1 MKKSPQLTPRLETVA
16 SLVPSVSLFADIGT
30 DHAYLPVKLCLDGVC
45 ETAVASDISEGPLQR
60 AGATVSE
67 YGLNN
72 RISLRL
78 GGGLDTLD
86 EGEADAVSIAG
97 MGGLMIADILISGRS
112 KLKNAKQIVI
122 QPMSSVPEMRK
133 LLLEN
138 GFEITAERLSK
149 EDEKLYHIMTV
160 MPSEKTAE
168 PTISD
173 VYIGKRLIE
182 AMPEHFEEYTERE
195 KRRYLAV
202 ADGLKNAK
210 NADTEKLSTALAIL
224 KELGSL

>member
-1 MKKSPQLTPRLETVA
+1 
-16 SLVPSVSLFADIGT
+16 
-30 DHAYLPVKLCLDGVC
+30 
-45 ETAVASDISEGPLQR
+45 
-60 AGATVSE
+60 
-67 YGLNN
+67 
-72 RISLRL
+72 
-78 GGGLDTLD
+78 
-86 EGEADAVSIAG
+86 
-97 MGGLMIADILISGRS
+97 
-112 KLKNAKQIVI
+112 
-122 QPMSSVPEMRK
+122 MRK